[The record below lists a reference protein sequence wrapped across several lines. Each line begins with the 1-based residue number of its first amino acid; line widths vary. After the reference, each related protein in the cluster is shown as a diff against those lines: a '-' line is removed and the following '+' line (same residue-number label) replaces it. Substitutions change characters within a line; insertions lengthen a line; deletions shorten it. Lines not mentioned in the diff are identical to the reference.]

1 MTRTTLTV
9 CILEILREGG
19 RERTA
24 GEGMTLLDHSLQAAA
39 LAQRSGAPD
48 SLVVAALLHDIGHVL
63 NSTARGLRPQE
74 ADAKH
79 EALGAAWLSIG
90 FSRAV
95 TQPIRLHVA
104 AKRFL
109 SAIEPEYTPRLSSAA
124 QDSLPRQG
132 GPMTAAEVNAFRGT
146 LWARD
151 AIVLRRWD
159 DAATVPGR
167 AVPGLEHYRTILARE
182 LEPS

>member
-1 MTRTTLTV
+1 MTGSTLTE

-19 RERTA
+19 RDTRS
-24 GEGMTLLDHSLQAAA
+24 GGRMNLLEHSLQAAA
-39 LAQRSGAPD
+39 FAEQSGAPD
-48 SLVVAALLHDIGHVL
+48 SLVVAALLHDIGHLL
-63 NSTARGLRPQE
+63 NTTESDDRPQ
-74 ADAKH
+74 DAGAQH

-109 SAIEPEYTPRLSSAA
+109 SAVEPDYVRRLSSAA

-132 GPMTAAEVNAFRGT
+132 GPMTADEVNAFRGT

-151 AIVLRRWD
+151 AVVLRRWD
-159 DAATVPGR
+159 DAASTSRRP
-167 AVPGLEHYRTILARE
+167 VPGLEHYRPRIARE
-182 LEPS
+182 MEMS